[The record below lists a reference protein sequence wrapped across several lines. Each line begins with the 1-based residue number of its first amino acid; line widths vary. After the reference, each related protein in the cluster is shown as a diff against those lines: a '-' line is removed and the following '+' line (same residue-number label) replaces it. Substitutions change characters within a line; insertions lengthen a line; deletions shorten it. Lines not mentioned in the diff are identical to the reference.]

1 MKVLVTGFEP
11 FGGDAVN
18 ASAEAVQALAGRWA
32 GPDELVT
39 EILPVEFDEVRTAAG
54 RLLRLLDEHAPDVVV
69 AVGLAAGITAV
80 RLERVAVNLMDA
92 RIADNGG
99 AQPVDAP
106 VVDGGPAAWFTT
118 LPVKAAAAAVRDAGI
133 PAGISYSAGTYVC
146 NATFYALQHTLAG
159 RPRALSGFVHVPR
172 TTEEVL
178 GEAGTSARSG
188 GVPDGG
194 EPHLP
199 LTALAEALEIVVL
212 TALAA
217 ARGELA
223 EPAVAAGT
231 LH

>member
-1 MKVLVTGFEP
+1 
-11 FGGDAVN
+11 
-18 ASAEAVQALAGRWA
+18 
-32 GPDELVT
+32 
-39 EILPVEFDEVRTAAG
+39 VEFDEVRTGSG
-54 RLLRLLDEHAPDVVV
+54 RLPRLLDEHAPDVVV

-80 RLERVAVNLMDA
+80 QLERVAVNLMDA

-118 LPVKAAAAAVRDAGI
+118 LPVKAAAAAVREAGI

-178 GEAGTSARSG
+178 GEAGTSARSDGVSG
-188 GVPDGG
+188 GLPDGG

-199 LTALAEALEIVVL
+199 LAALADALEIVVR

-223 EPAVAAGT
+223 EPAVTAGT